1 MDLSQIWP
9 VYIPIYAWCLAF
21 SECLYAEILKRVLES
36 DWNLLLEDIGI
47 WIPAEVVNKE
57 IDDKPENEEELGIRK
72 SFLTSTYFYYTFL
85 FETCNSEMNNI

>member
-9 VYIPIYAWCLAF
+9 VYMNIPIYAWCLAF

-57 IDDKPENEEELGIRK
+57 IDDKPENEEELGMRK
-72 SFLTSTYFYYTFL
+72 IFLMSILFSYIFLSENMYFR
-85 FETCNSEMNNI
+85 NV